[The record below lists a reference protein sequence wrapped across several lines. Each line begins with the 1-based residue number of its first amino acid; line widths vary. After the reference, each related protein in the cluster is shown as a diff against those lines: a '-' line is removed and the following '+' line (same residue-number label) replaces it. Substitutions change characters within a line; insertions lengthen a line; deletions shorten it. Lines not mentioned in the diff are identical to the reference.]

1 MFVTG
6 QGLGQA
12 AHDQQRCVPAV
23 VHQVA
28 NHIEQ
33 LPVST
38 AQGIGA
44 DLRLA
49 QAAADRCLGRLQA
62 RIGQRRHHI
71 ALCRLR
77 Q

>member
-6 QGLGQA
+6 QCLGQA
-12 AHDQQRCVPAV
+12 AHDQQRGVAAV

-44 DLRLA
+44 DLRLP
-49 QAAADRCLGRLQA
+49 QAAADRCL
-62 RIGQRRHHI
+62 
-71 ALCRLR
+71 
-77 Q
+77 